1 MGPVVVIFV
10 LIVNL
15 LFNIIVANRMCGVAI
30 DKGYDAKEYHIWRLC
45 FWIPVYGYMY
55 VISLPD
61 IKIHEQNAEIIK
73 LLKSGNSDNITS
85 NYVQQKN
92 KSYDL
97 SQISSLSVSDNE
109 STKTW
114 VCRKCGEKN
123 SYDYREC
130 QKCGTH
136 K

>member
-1 MGPVVVIFV
+1 MGPVIVIFV

-15 LFNIIVANRMCGVAI
+15 LFDIFMANRMCGVAS
-30 DKGYDAKEYHIWRLC
+30 DKGYDPKEYHIWRLC

-61 IKIHEQNAEIIK
+61 IRIHEQNAEIIK
-73 LLKSGNSDNITS
+73 LLKSSDIVS
-85 NYVQQKN
+85 NYVQQKQ
-92 KSYDL
+92 KSNGYDL
-97 SQISSLSVSDNE
+97 SQLPSMSVPDSENN
-109 STKTW
+109 KTW
-114 VCRKCGEKN
+114 VCRRCKERN
-123 SYDYREC
+123 TYEYSEC